1 MNEAHLKGLAVILD
15 EVFNHTSNEVNPL
28 WKSILEHPREEFITD
43 EGGLY
48 FSGKTPWGNRVATEK
63 WEVQSLL
70 IDVCRLLL
78 TEYHVDG
85 FRFDATN
92 EIYMDHVF
100 LLRLAEELT
109 SSKPSA
115 ILIAENLP
123 NQADLNRAGYDG
135 FSQWSDPFHD
145 KMKALLREGVF
156 DNSHFYNVDRLGDIF
171 YFARSLYAAHTNN
184 VVNYV
189 ESHDES
195 SVPYEVGTNPVTN
208 QPATKDRKGRL
219 GLFSTIVALGQLM
232 IYMGQEFNLER
243 DRNIVSFQWPAAGPI
258 SNGFYRWASRL
269 IRLRRRYPAL
279 QIAGYD
285 PEGDGRFTWILGP
298 WMDERH
304 GGGRMVLGWRVRPN
318 QFAHETMVILL
329 NFEHF
334 PVCVDLELGCSGRW
348 VKLADLDNVNDIA
361 PDGTNSADD
370 PTALHSADGRFS
382 TYDIPSS
389 SGSLYKWEQASQ

>member
-1 MNEAHLKGLAVILD
+1 
-15 EVFNHTSNEVNPL
+15 
-28 WKSILEHPREEFITD
+28 
-43 EGGLY
+43 
-48 FSGKTPWGNRVATEK
+48 
-63 WEVQSLL
+63 
-70 IDVCRLLL
+70 
-78 TEYHVDG
+78 
-85 FRFDATN
+85 
-92 EIYMDHVF
+92 
-100 LLRLAEELT
+100 
-109 SSKPSA
+109 
-115 ILIAENLP
+115 
-123 NQADLNRAGYDG
+123 
-135 FSQWSDPFHD
+135 
-145 KMKALLREGVF
+145 
-156 DNSHFYNVDRLGDIF
+156 VDRLGDIF

-219 GLFSTIVALGQLM
+219 GLFSTIVALGQPM
-232 IYMGQEFNLER
+232 IYMGQEFNVER
-243 DRNIVSFQWPAAGPI
+243 DRNIVSFQWPAAGPM

-304 GGGRMVLGWRVRPN
+304 GGGRMVLGWRVRTN

-382 TYDIPSS
+382 TYDIPCS